1 MKINI
6 PTLLTGGLVGITT
19 CTGLVLTSV
28 TTFADNDSA
37 TDDVNITVPVA
48 CTMTGTIAS
57 GQEHTATLQPGT
69 YSGASSSAYENGIGK
84 TTLQG
89 NLIILYRIACGRGT
103 LDV

>member
-19 CTGLVLTSV
+19 CAGLVLSSV

-48 CTMTGTIAS
+48 CTMTGTIA
-57 GQEHTATLQPGT
+57 T
-69 YSGASSSAYENGIGK
+69 
-84 TTLQG
+84 
-89 NLIILYRIACGRGT
+89 
-103 LDV
+103 